1 MVMLTTF
8 TGSSCL
14 MGTEGW
20 ATKWRGTRAT
30 TCRALCRRVALRAPF
45 RERALVSS
53 EPRSRAR
60 TRQGKLKGASTASKD
75 DIVAGLPQ
83 MIGDAHV
90 EVTTCTR
97 ARRSTTCTRARPR
110 PRSSSRAT
118 RCSSRTSATR
128 ARSSSRSRRR
138 ALAQALTHDQTLY
151 RKDERERVKASGA
164 RVLSIGMLEG
174 EVEISDNFDCGLGDE
189 IDEEGDPPRLWLP
202 FDALPG
208 CAFSRSIGDHVAETI
223 GCVATPEILGPR
235 KISPTDRYLVIASDG
250 VWEFLTNKTVI
261 NMVSQYS
268 DPLEACH
275 AVVAES
281 YKLWLSREERSD
293 DIVICLFLNDAATGA
308 RRRRVPAV
316 EAAAAPAPAAAPAAR
331 EDSPR
336 VVNTRCAF
344 AVHSA
349 FAAPCLTFSLT
360 ARVVRN
366 SAGPSGAQLREEMAA
381 GESG

>member
-1 MVMLTTF
+1 MK
-8 TGSSCL
+8 
-14 MGTEGW
+14 GT
-20 ATKWRGTRAT
+20 
-30 TCRALCRRVALRAPF
+30 
-45 RERALVSS
+45 
-53 EPRSRAR
+53 
-60 TRQGKLKGASTASKD
+60 STASKD
-75 DIVAGLPQ
+75 DVVAGLPQ

-90 EVTTCTR
+90 ECNSTLHESSPIDDMHSGTT
-97 ARRSTTCTRARPR
+97 
-110 PRSSSRAT
+110 AT
-118 RCSSRTSATR
+118 AVFVASDQMFVSNVGDSRTVVGSVQDGV
-128 ARSSSRSRRR
+128 
-138 ALAQALTHDQTLY
+138 LMAQALTHDQTLY

-293 DIVICLFLNDAATGA
+293 DITMICLFLNDAATGT
-308 RRRRVPAV
+308 PA
-316 EAAAAPAPAAAPAAR
+316 AAASSPAAETAAPAPTAAPGPKGKTR
-331 EDSPR
+331 RGSM
-336 VVNTRCAF
+336 NTRCGF
-344 AVHSA
+344 RCFCSA
-349 FAAPCLTFSLT
+349 ARAP
-360 ARVVRN
+360 N
-366 SAGPSGAQLREEMAA
+366 EGPPRFEMYRRFF
-381 GESG
+381 